1 MEIHLTFEIRGKNMK
16 EIIHNNLSFLPPSSV
31 WDYLIILYII
41 CFLAQLF
48 IYIYFFSR
56 LAFYKP
62 SPLTENETPV
72 SIIVCAKNEREN
84 LLNFLPLVL
93 KQNYPEF
100 EVIVVNDSSV
110 DDTQDVLKA
119 FTLQHKNLKVVTVPD
134 SDRFYGN
141 KKFALT
147 LGIKAAK
154 HPLVL
159 LTDADC
165 KPASLNWLAKMSC
178 YAENKKIILGV
189 GNYEKRPGILNA
201 LIRFETFY
209 TAMHYLSFAQAKIP
223 YMGVGRNLAYHS
235 DLFFNNKGFSSHLH
249 ILSGDDDLFINEV
262 ATKNNTQICI
272 DEEAHTIS
280 VPKNTYKSWIRQKR
294 RHFLSGSHYKFQ
306 HHVLLGSII
315 FSQTIFIG
323 LFFLLLFHSP
333 TIYLIISL
341 FLIRL
346 ITQLTIFRCS
356 AKKIGGLDL
365 ILFLPFFEIFFIL
378 FNPFLVISTFVIKKI
393 KWN

>member
-1 MEIHLTFEIRGKNMK
+1 MEELI
-16 EIIHNNLSFLPPSSV
+16 NNNFSFIPPSSL
-31 WDYLIILYII
+31 WDYLVLCYVVAFIT
-41 CFLAQLF
+41 QLF
-48 IYIYFFSR
+48 IIFFFFSR
-56 LAFYKP
+56 IAFYK
-62 SPLTENETPV
+62 SIQSIQKEQTPI

-84 LLNFLPLVL
+84 LLNFLLLVL

-119 FTLQHKNLKVVTVPD
+119 FTLQHKNLKIVTVPD

-147 LGIKAAK
+147 LGMKAAK
-154 HPLVL
+154 YPLVL

-178 YAENKKIILGV
+178 YAENKKIMLGV
-189 GNYEKRPGILNA
+189 GNYEKQPGLLNM
-201 LIRFETFY
+201 LIRFETFF
-209 TAMHYLSFAQAKIP
+209 TAMHYLSFAQVKIP

-262 ATKNNTQICI
+262 ATNQNTQICI

-280 VPKNTYKSWIRQKR
+280 VPKTTYKSWIRQKR
-294 RHFLSGSHYKFQ
+294 RHFLSGSHYKIQ
-306 HHVLLGSII
+306 HQALLGSII

-323 LFFLLLFHSP
+323 LFFILLFHPP

-346 ITQLTIFRCS
+346 ITQLIIFRLS
-356 AKKIGGLDL
+356 AKKIGSLDL
-365 ILFLPFFEIFFIL
+365 ILFSPLFEIFFIL
-378 FNPFLVISTFVIKKI
+378 FNPFLVISTFIIKKI